1 MSLKTPEEQISRF
14 MTLLGQPVRVQIL
27 LVISGQEA
35 CVCHLET
42 VLGIRQARISQH
54 LMKLRKAGLVNTI
67 RDGRHVYYRLAN
79 PEVENLIYQIA
90 ALIGTDTAELRN
102 NATRSDRNCT
112 CPRCMPDA
120 DPKQVC
126 KPNLQKN

>member
-1 MSLKTPEEQISRF
+1 

-27 LVISGQEA
+27 LVIAGQEA

-54 LMKLRKAGLVNTI
+54 LMKLRKAGLVKTI
-67 RDGRHVYYRLAN
+67 RDGRHVYYRLSN
-79 PEVENLIYQIA
+79 PEIEKLIYQVA
-90 ALIGTDTAELRN
+90 ALIGTDATALRKIAN
-102 NATRSDRNCT
+102 HSDLNCT

-120 DPKQVC
+120 DPKLVC
-126 KPNLQKN
+126 KPRV